1 MFSLR
6 TAAWCRVSGLKACP
20 FHARDHLSPSDE
32 QTFCANGALD
42 GMIGLVIRTDVG
54 DLMVTA
60 TSLPALPD
68 PKSIKDEASASDAL
82 CSTLAVVATANRK
95 LATVPREDQPGGLL
109 EDLAT
114 FHEHLNGLFKEL
126 HELLPKIAS
135 FRADITGWSVTV
147 GMSNTLTVNFTN
159 KHAQAGSD
167 SKIRG

>member
-1 MFSLR
+1 LI
-6 TAAWCRVSGLKACP
+6 TAPTRAEAIALHRSGCT
-20 FHARDHLSPSDE
+20 R
-32 QTFCANGALD
+32 C
-42 GMIGLVIRTDVG
+42 
-54 DLMVTA
+54 
-60 TSLPALPD
+60 
-68 PKSIKDEASASDAL
+68 ASDAL